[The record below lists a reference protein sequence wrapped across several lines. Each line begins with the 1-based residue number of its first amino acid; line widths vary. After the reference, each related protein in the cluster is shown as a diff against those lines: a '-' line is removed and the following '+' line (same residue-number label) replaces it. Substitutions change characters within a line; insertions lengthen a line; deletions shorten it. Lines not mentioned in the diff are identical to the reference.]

1 MTLAVILGFAVG
13 CLCGA
18 AAAAAVLARVRAE
31 EVRRRRLSRLIGMRV
46 WEG

>member
-1 MTLAVILGFAVG
+1 MWACTLIGFAVG

-18 AAAAAVLARVRAE
+18 AAAAVLLARVRAE